1 MLDTLHTFLVLKSY
15 RGNLPSLIFD
25 MLSIFANVLL
35 FPHAFTFF
43 YFVIYFFHILSYL
56 QICTEYRVPIFCLF
70 LQLAMRPKI
79 NKLLCA
85 LRFRVILVIC
95 YGTLLKIFIALWCQ
109 HFTNKV
115 HQSNLI
121 S

>member
-43 YFVIYFFHILSYL
+43 LFCYLFLSYSFL
-56 QICTEYRVPIFCLF
+56 FTDLYRVQSANFLF
-70 LQLAMRPKI
+70 VFATGNEAKNQQIVMCFAVQGDTR
-79 NKLLCA
+79 NLLWYTTKDFYC
-85 LRFRVILVIC
+85 VMVS
-95 YGTLLKIFIALWCQ
+95 TLYK
-109 HFTNKV
+109 
-115 HQSNLI
+115 
-121 S
+121 

>member
-35 FPHAFTFF
+35 FLHAFTFF
-43 YFVIYFFHILSYL
+43 ILYLFLSYSFL
-56 QICTEYRVPIFCLF
+56 FTDILYRVPIFCLF

-79 NKLLCA
+79 IKLLCA
-85 LRFRVILVIC
+85 LRFRPILVIC

>member
-43 YFVIYFFHILSYL
+43 ILLSISFIFFLIYRFVQSANFLFVFATGNEAKNQ
-56 QICTEYRVPIFCLF
+56 QIVMCFAVQGDTR
-70 LQLAMRPKI
+70 
-79 NKLLCA
+79 NLLWYTTKDFYC
-85 LRFRVILVIC
+85 VMVS
-95 YGTLLKIFIALWCQ
+95 TLYK
-109 HFTNKV
+109 
-115 HQSNLI
+115 
-121 S
+121 

>member
-43 YFVIYFFHILSYL
+43 YFFYLYSFIFFLIFTDIL
-56 QICTEYRVPIFCLF
+56 YRVPIFCLF

-85 LRFRVILVIC
+85 LRFRPILVIC

>member
-1 MLDTLHTFLVLKSY
+1 MLDTLCIFLVLKSY

-35 FPHAFTFF
+35 FLHAFTFF
-43 YFVIYFFHILSYL
+43 ILYLFLSYSFSFTDIL
-56 QICTEYRVPIFCLF
+56 YRVPIFCLF

-85 LRFRVILVIC
+85 LRFRPILVIC